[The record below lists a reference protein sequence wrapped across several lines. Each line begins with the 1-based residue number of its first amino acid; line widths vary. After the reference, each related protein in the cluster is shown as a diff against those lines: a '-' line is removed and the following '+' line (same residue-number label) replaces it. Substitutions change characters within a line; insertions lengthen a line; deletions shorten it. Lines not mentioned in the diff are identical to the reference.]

1 MGNYTWTATTQ
12 IGSKRLEKSG
22 RFSVQPVMLETANLV
37 ADHDMLKS
45 LSKATGGK
53 FFTKDNIQKIAQEIK
68 NNENIKPIATYQKKY
83 TMLLNSP
90 WYLIAIVLLLGAE
103 WFLRKWNGD
112 IRDEGMKKIVTR
124 HSHRKITFT
133 TARIGGGTSRLMKEM
148 RRLPF

>member
-1 MGNYTWTATTQ
+1 MVIKGGGDTTYEEQFSKQNNSYYLNVGELPVGNYTWTATTQ

-103 WFLRKWNGD
+103 WFLRKWNG
-112 IRDEGMKKIVTR
+112 GY
-124 HSHRKITFT
+124 
-133 TARIGGGTSRLMKEM
+133 
-148 RRLPF
+148 